1 MEKRSAFL
9 LVLSTAIISG
19 FSIYLNKFA
28 VKGIDSDVFTFSKNL
43 LVGVFMLSL
52 VLFFT
57 GISELKKLSR
67 KNWAKLILIGVIG
80 GSVPFVLFFRGLQIT
95 SAASASLVHK
105 AMFVFVSLLAF
116 MFLKEKLDKKII
128 FAMGLLLV
136 GNYFMIK
143 PTLSFNL
150 GDLLIVSAT
159 LLWAVE
165 NTISKHT
172 LKDLSGNAV
181 AFGRMFFGSLFI
193 LVYLFFTGKSSILL
207 NLTMPQLQWIL
218 ITSGMLV
225 LYVVTWYNGLKYMDV
240 SLATAV
246 LLLGSPITTLLSL
259 TSGAIISIG
268 QAFGI
273 LLLVLGIVLY
283 MYSTGYI
290 NIESILKAWT
300 KKTKA

>member
-43 LVGVFMLSL
+43 IVGIFMLSI

-57 GISELKKLSR
+57 GFSELKKLS
-67 KNWAKLILIGVIG
+67 KKDLVKLILIGLIG

-105 AMFVFVSLLAF
+105 SMFAFVSLLAF
-116 MFLKEKLDKKII
+116 IFLKEKLDKKII

-150 GDLLIVSAT
+150 GDLFILLAT
-159 LLWAVE
+159 ALWAIE
-165 NTISKHT
+165 NTFSKHV
-172 LKDLSGNAV
+172 LKSLSGNV
-181 AFGRMFFGSLFI
+181 IAFGRMFFGSLFI
-193 LVYLFFTGKSSILL
+193 LVYLFFTGKSSLLL
-207 NLTMPQLQWIL
+207 NLTMPQIQWVL

-225 LYVVTWYNGLKYMDV
+225 LYVVTWYNGLKHVDV
-240 SLATAV
+240 SLATAI
-246 LLLGSPITTLLSL
+246 LLLGSPITTLLSI
-259 TSGAIISIG
+259 TSGAAILIS
-268 QAFGI
+268 QAFGA
-273 LLLVLGIVLY
+273 LLLVFGIVLY
-283 MYSTGYI
+283 VYSTGYI
-290 NIESILKAWT
+290 NIQGILKTWT